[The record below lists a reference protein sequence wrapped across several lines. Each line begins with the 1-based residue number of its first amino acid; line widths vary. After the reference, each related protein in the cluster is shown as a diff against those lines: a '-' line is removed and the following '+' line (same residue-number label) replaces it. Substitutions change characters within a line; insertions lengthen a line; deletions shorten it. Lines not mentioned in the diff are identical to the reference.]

1 MAWHLIHR
9 DRMVRRGQAP
19 FMIPEYPARQM
30 SGAATTTPTEESL
43 HADVAELA
51 TLDRLPCSPGE
62 AQAAAWIAQRFRDS
76 GGRVA
81 IDEEVVH
88 GTYFTP
94 LGILNAAGA
103 AGGLAVLAGRRAL
116 GGLVAAVAAAGV
128 WQDLTGG
135 RRRALR
141 RVLKRQVT
149 TNVVAE
155 FGASDADAT
164 HTLVVHA
171 HHDAAR
177 TSFIFDQ
184 TVTKFVTERLPWVM
198 DGRDRWPPLMGIVF
212 GGPAAVAVSALT
224 GGRRT
229 AVAGTIPPAGTAV
242 VIADMIRQPVVPGAN
257 DNLSGV
263 AVLLE
268 VARRLKAAG
277 GPAPG
282 VRVILLSAGAEEAN
296 QEGMLAFARR
306 HFDRLDPE
314 KTAFLCLDTVGSPE
328 LVLIEGEGFL
338 KMFEYPS
345 PQKELVAAAA
355 HDSGV
360 RVRRGMRFTFATD
373 GLVPLRRG
381 YPVASIGSVTK
392 HLVPSNYH
400 WPTDTADNVHY
411 SSVADAVELVM
422 ATIARTSAPA

>member
-1 MAWHLIHR
+1 MT
-9 DRMVRRGQAP
+9 
-19 FMIPEYPARQM
+19 
-30 SGAATTTPTEESL
+30 GAATTPTEEAL
-43 HADVAELA
+43 HADVAALA
-51 TLDRLPCSPGE
+51 ALDRLPCSPGE
-62 AQAAAWIAQRFRDS
+62 AQAAAWIAERFAAC
-76 GGRVA
+76 GARVA
-81 IDEEVVH
+81 VDEEEVH

-94 LGILNAAGA
+94 LGILNAVGA

-116 GGLVAAVAAAGV
+116 GGLAAAAAAAGV

-135 RRRALR
+135 PERTLR
-141 RVLKRQVT
+141 RFLKRQTT

-155 FGASDADAT
+155 FGAPDAE

-184 TVTKFVTERLPWVM
+184 TAAKFVTERLPWLM
-198 DGRDRWPPLMGIVF
+198 DGRDRWPPLMGLVF

-229 AVAGTIPPAGTAV
+229 AVAGTALAAGTAGV
-242 VIADMIRQPVVPGAN
+242 MADMIRQPVVPGAN

-268 VARRLKAAG
+268 VARRLHAAG
-277 GPAPG
+277 GPPPG

-306 HFDRLDPE
+306 HFGRLAPDR
-314 KTAFLCLDTVGSPE
+314 TSFLCLDTVGSPD

-345 PQKELVAAAA
+345 PQKERVAAAA
-355 HDSGV
+355 HDAGV

-381 YPVASIGSVTK
+381 YPVAAIGSMTE

-400 WPTDTADNVHY
+400 WPTDTADNVDY
-411 SSVADAVELVM
+411 GSVAGAVEIVM
-422 ATIARTSAPA
+422 ATVARSAPA